1 MSASYEDVYGEDDGL
16 CVTEDGFDDYCVG
29 FGLLYNRFHNAG
41 PSIHLIAPAL
51 IINFVAIPGIVLNA
65 FVIYTTYKSRFAL
78 SASKLT
84 RKCIFQDFKNFGIQI
99 HDQPPVAFTCFL
111 EILHLSNNLVWL
123 SVAISGLNLI
133 RYSTL
138 VMWEIVAMFGVNCS
152 IAALTV
158 TSVDR
163 FLSVFLPVIHRK
175 VNPKIYLSLLIFGC
189 CAFSAFNSSF
199 AVRNAF
205 VYPDYPTCG
214 NINDLT
220 AIGDV
225 NPYFFY
231 NVLYSNVINFTC
243 YGAIWVRIAT
253 SKTLSGMHSRVS
265 RSLAVIMIVV
275 FGGYLI
281 DTFNGMVILEHWV
294 DPDTDDLIIWYWRN
308 WSLLPID
315 IAAASCGPILYFTST
330 DYRRAFKQQLNRI
343 FNKEAASEPRH
354 ATHQCSVLFKSRQVS
369 IK

>member
-1 MSASYEDVYGEDDGL
+1 MTASNEDVYSEDDGL

-41 PSIHLIAPAL
+41 SSIHLIAPAL
-51 IINFVAIPGIVLNA
+51 IINCVAIPGMVLNA
-65 FVIYTTYKSRFAL
+65 FVIYTTYKS
-78 SASKLT
+78 SKLRST
-84 RKCIFQDFKNFGIQI
+84 ANYLL
-99 HDQPPVAFTCFL
+99 AFTCFL

-163 FLSVFLPVIHRK
+163 FLSVFLPVI
-175 VNPKIYLSLLIFGC
+175 
-189 CAFSAFNSSF
+189 
-199 AVRNAF
+199 
-205 VYPDYPTCG
+205 PTCG

-220 AIGDV
+220 AIGDA
-225 NPYFFY
+225 NPYYFY
-231 NVLYSNVINFTC
+231 NVLYSNVINFAC
-243 YGAIWVRIAT
+243 YGAICVRIAT
-253 SKTLSGMHSRVS
+253 SKTLSGMHSRVCK
-265 RSLAVIMIVV
+265 SLAVIMIVV

-281 DTFNGMVILEHWV
+281 DTFNGMVIMEHWV
-294 DPDTDDLIIWYWRN
+294 DPDTDDLIIWYWIN

-330 DYRRAFKQQLNRI
+330 DYRRAFKQQFNRI
-343 FNKEAASEPRH
+343 FNKEVASEARH
-354 ATHQCSVLFKSRQVS
+354 ATHQSSVLFTSRQVS